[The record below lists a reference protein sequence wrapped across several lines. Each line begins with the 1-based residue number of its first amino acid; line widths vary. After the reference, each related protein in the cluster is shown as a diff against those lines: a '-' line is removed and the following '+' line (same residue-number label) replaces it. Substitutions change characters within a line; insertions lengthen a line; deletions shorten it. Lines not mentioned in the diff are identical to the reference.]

1 MITTIV
7 FDLDGTLLDTLEDL
21 TDSVNYA
28 LKKFGFPQ
36 RTIDE
41 IRSFVGNG
49 IANLIARV
57 LPDGNE
63 NPRYGEVLKTFREYY
78 ALHCKDKTR
87 PYDGILQM
95 LDSLQGD
102 AYQMAVVSNKFDA
115 AVKELCELYFGDR
128 IRAAVGESEKVRKK
142 PAPDAV
148 YQVLEELSVSPEQ
161 AVYVGDSDV
170 DLATA
175 ANVPMTCI
183 SVTWG
188 FRSREQLLA
197 AGAKEER
204 MINAPHQLPALL
216 LELSQEA

>member
-1 MITTIV
+1 MITTII

-21 TDSVNYA
+21 TDSVNHA
-28 LKKFGFPQ
+28 LEKFDFPK
-36 RTIDE
+36 RAIDE

-57 LPDGNE
+57 LPEGKE
-63 NPRYGEVLKTFREYY
+63 NPRYNEVLKTFREYY

-95 LDSLQGD
+95 LDILQGD

-115 AVKELCELYFGDR
+115 AVKELCTLYFGDR
-128 IRAAVGESEKVRKK
+128 IKAAVGESEKVRKK

-148 YQVLEELSVSPEQ
+148 YQVLEELSASAEQ

-216 LELSQEA
+216 RELSREA

>member
-28 LKKFGFPQ
+28 LRKFGFPQ